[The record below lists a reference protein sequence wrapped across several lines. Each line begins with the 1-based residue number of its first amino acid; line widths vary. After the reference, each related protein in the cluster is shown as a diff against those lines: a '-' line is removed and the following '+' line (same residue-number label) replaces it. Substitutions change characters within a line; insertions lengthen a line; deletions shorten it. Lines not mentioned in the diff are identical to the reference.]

1 MFVFHTFLII
11 LIAGEKI
18 VSSSLNW
25 VVAKKKRENRS
36 SSTLNILWRG
46 HHPVVLMVSKETVH
60 LEYQIESA
68 INTEQ
73 TLLFFISYRI
83 NYYCSLRLS
92 YSYSYSEASEFPFIK
107 YLMDIDL

>member
-11 LIAGEKI
+11 LIIAGEKI
-18 VSSSLNW
+18 ASSSLNG
-25 VVAKKKRENRS
+25 VAKKKDGS

-60 LEYQIESA
+60 LEYQIIESA
-68 INTEQ
+68 INKEQ
-73 TLLFFISYRI
+73 TLLFFIFSCCCI

-92 YSYSYSEASEFPFIK
+92 YSYSYS
-107 YLMDIDL
+107 